1 MNLQQGCQCCV
12 GVQSDYVC
20 NRQTDRQITR
30 QTLHQS
36 INQPVISMKH
46 STM

>member
-20 NRQTDRQITR
+20 NRQTDKSPDRHFIS
-30 QTLHQS
+30 QS
-36 INQPVISMKH
+36 INQ
-46 STM
+46 